1 MSQPTNL
8 EQVIAGYIE
17 EYVSRNQAA
26 RIVRDALEEIG
37 IGLFPVVDHITVR
50 TLSIDERAEE
60 FLEHGYRF
68 SETLEYEDWW
78 AKVYRAPGCPA
89 LFVDQAY
96 IGERG
101 KSCLI
106 PDWVKEFGDRTL
118 HHIAVRVTDIE
129 VARQRMNAKGLE
141 FAGTIV
147 GERGADL
154 RQIFSVPEKVGGKA
168 FSVLELTERH
178 RGFQG
183 FSPPHANSL
192 MQSTLEAKSEK
203 VEGRREKQ
211 KR

>member
-1 MSQPTNL
+1 MSQATNL
-8 EQVIAGYIE
+8 ERVIAGYVE
-17 EYVSRNQAA
+17 DYVSRNQGAM
-26 RIVRDALEEIG
+26 IVRDALEEIG

-78 AKVYRAPGCPA
+78 ARVYRAPGCPA

-96 IGERG
+96 VDERG
-101 KSCLI
+101 KTCLI
-106 PDWVKEFGDRTL
+106 PHWVNQFGDRTL

-129 VARQRMNAKGLE
+129 TAIQRLSAKGLE

-147 GERGADL
+147 GERGGDL
-154 RQIFSVPEKVGGKA
+154 RQIFSVPEQVDGQA
-168 FSVLELTERH
+168 FSVLELAERH

-183 FSPPHANSL
+183 FSPPQANSL
-192 MQSTLEAKSEK
+192 MQSTMT
-203 VEGRREKQ
+203 G
-211 KR
+211 

>member
-1 MSQPTNL
+1 MSQATNL
-8 EQVIAGYIE
+8 EQVIAGYVE
-17 EYVSRNQAA
+17 DYVSRNQAA
-26 RIVRDALEEIG
+26 MIVRDALEEIG

-96 IGERG
+96 VDERG
-101 KSCLI
+101 KTCLI
-106 PDWVKEFGDRTL
+106 ADWVNQFGDRTL

-129 VARQRMNAKGLE
+129 TAIQRLSAKGLE

-154 RQIFSVPEKVGGKA
+154 RQIFSVPEQVDGQA
-168 FSVLELTERH
+168 FSVLELAERH

-183 FSPPHANSL
+183 FSPPQANSL
-192 MQSTLEAKSEK
+192 MQSTMT
-203 VEGRREKQ
+203 G
-211 KR
+211 